1 VENNKDIK
9 SIIQQDFKEKILIS
23 MKENLIFSLISF
35 LFSKIMDLE
44 SEADKANFQKDF
56 IKFWKEGINKVA
68 QENLSSVNN
77 FLNENN
83 IDMINMIIG
92 NNNFADIEDYQEIIN
107 KSIKEVEAIFWN
119 ICGEKKDDS

>member
-1 VENNKDIK
+1 MENNQDIK
-9 SIIQQDFKEKILIS
+9 SLIQQDFKEKILVS

-44 SEADKANFQKDF
+44 SESDKASFQKDF
-56 IKFWKEGINKVA
+56 IKFWKEGINKIA
-68 QENLSSVNN
+68 QENLASVNN

-107 KSIKEVEAIFWN
+107 NSIKEVEEIFWK
-119 ICGEKKDDS
+119 ICGEKKDEL